1 MAQTQA
7 AVSEAQP
14 TDVIPA
20 VDFVTPQLTL
30 KSLLTGAV
38 LGGLLSICNVY
49 AGLKI
54 GWGLNMS
61 ITGILLAF
69 AFWFVIQKITAGSV
83 RNINKLENN
92 VNQSA
97 VSAAGAVSSA
107 GLVSAIPALEMLEGV
122 RLTWFQLFLWIS
134 VVCLVGIAVAM
145 GLRKQMIVRD
155 KLAFPGGLSCATT
168 LNEVYAKGSE
178 ALVRVGILGLAAVF
192 GSAFKLLEILKV
204 TASTHFGLSI
214 AGKPANTFSFALD
227 PTLLMIAVGGLVGFR
242 ACWSLMLGA
251 IVAWGVIGTQLA
263 TRGFITPS
271 ATLSER
277 KLVGEWL
284 LWPGVT
290 LMVVASLVSFSFSFP
305 AILRAFK
312 RSGSD
317 SSGVSQTDEGEVSR
331 KWFIISIVVSL
342 VLCLAMQ
349 MWLFGISWWAAA
361 IAVLL
366 SFALAI
372 VASRVSGETNVTPVG
387 AMGKVTQLTFAGLMP
402 ANSAANLMSASVT
415 AGAASQCADLMHDL
429 KCGYLLGGVARY
441 QVVSQAIGAIAGAAV
456 GSYFYLILV
465 PDPKTMLITD
475 EWAAPAVSQWKAVAE
490 VFKNGISSLP
500 SGAMTAM
507 MYAAALGV
515 VLPIIEQYAPKKW
528 KQFIPS
534 PSAVGLA
541 FVISASNSISMFIG
555 GCIALAMS
563 KIAPKWTT
571 RFLVIVCAGII
582 AGESLTGAGDAI
594 RVVIAGMNK

>member
-1 MAQTQA
+1 
-7 AVSEAQP
+7 
-14 TDVIPA
+14 
-20 VDFVTPQLTL
+20 
-30 KSLLTGAV
+30 
-38 LGGLLSICNVY
+38 
-49 AGLKI
+49 
-54 GWGLNMS
+54 
-61 ITGILLAF
+61 
-69 AFWFVIQKITAGSV
+69 
-83 RNINKLENN
+83 
-92 VNQSA
+92 
-97 VSAAGAVSSA
+97 
-107 GLVSAIPALEMLEGV
+107 
-122 RLTWFQLFLWIS
+122 
-134 VVCLVGIAVAM
+134 
-145 GLRKQMIVRD
+145 
-155 KLAFPGGLSCATT
+155 
-168 LNEVYAKGSE
+168 
-178 ALVRVGILGLAAVF
+178 
-192 GSAFKLLEILKV
+192 
-204 TASTHFGLSI
+204 
-214 AGKPANTFSFALD
+214 
-227 PTLLMIAVGGLVGFR
+227 MIAVGGLVGFR

-465 PDPKTMLITD
+465 PDPKTMLITT

-500 SGAMTAM
+500 TGAMTAM